1 MFSFLWQY
9 IFYVKYWKI
18 FSPMKTM
25 SSANVSLLYCVNN
38 FWARNTTS
46 CCLLSAPC
54 LLQQMGYGFES
65 GELLYWGDVKD
76 VWAVNALVCM
86 RKVCSLNVLLV
97 RSMFMLRFLIW
108 SWRGQDISIENLNY
122 SVRQSW
128 NEKTFPNFQ
137 INIFFIILFT
147 KAHNK

>member
-65 GELLYWGDVKD
+65 GELLYWGDVED
-76 VWAVNALVCM
+76 VWAVNALVCI

-97 RSMFMLRFLIW
+97 RSMFILRFLIW
-108 SWRGQDISIENLNY
+108 SCNSKRTFEALEAPVRRG
-122 SVRQSW
+122 
-128 NEKTFPNFQ
+128 KTYLCSGPD
-137 INIFFIILFT
+137 LMD
-147 KAHNK
+147 